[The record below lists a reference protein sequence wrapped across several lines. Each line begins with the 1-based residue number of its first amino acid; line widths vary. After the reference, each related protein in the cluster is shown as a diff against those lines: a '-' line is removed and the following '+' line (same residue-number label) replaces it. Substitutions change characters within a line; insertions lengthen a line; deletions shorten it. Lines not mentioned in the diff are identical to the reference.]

1 MMRLIDAV
9 LGSFFD
15 LFRSHRYFPVEKL
28 CSVFLFMAG
37 LTLMKDE
44 N

>member
-9 LGSFFD
+9 LDSFFD

-28 CSVFLFMAG
+28 CSVSLHG
-37 LTLMKDE
+37 RPQLNEGWEL
-44 N
+44 